1 MSDLEKYHDQVV
13 EQKVVNLES
22 PPEHEGEGTSALI
35 KGVLRRW
42 YIVLLT
48 VFIMCAAG
56 LPAIWFLIKPLY
68 NVTGAIRV
76 APTSPNVWT
85 GRADTAE
92 ISTYEIFVNTQA
104 EIIAS
109 NRVVQRVADEFVNK
123 KLSFF
128 LYQVAE
134 NPHLRNNK
142 MQVTDPVKLK
152 HVPLTLDLFYLVTPN
167 TDDSSKDHTLL
178 GKVMQIFYDNAIV
191 KGSILQGS
199 LEGTTEELR
208 VVQYSLPFDEL
219 IRLWQS
225 FSERSFKLSVSY
237 QVTPIRIDS
246 TREVEAKRVI
256 EMETSHYQS
265 LVKSAK

>member
-1 MSDLEKYHDQVV
+1 MSDYSVIADVGKTLTKLLWDNMKTDPQIRPAILTSEDDIS
-13 EQKVVNLES
+13 LSS
-22 PPEHEGEGTSALI
+22 PEDI
-35 KGVLRRW
+35 
-42 YIVLLT
+42 
-48 VFIMCAAG
+48 AAG
-56 LPAIWFLIKPLY
+56 
-68 NVTGAIRV
+68 N
-76 APTSPNVWT
+76 
-85 GRADTAE
+85 
-92 ISTYEIFVNTQA
+92 
-104 EIIAS
+104 
-109 NRVVQRVADEFVNK
+109 NK